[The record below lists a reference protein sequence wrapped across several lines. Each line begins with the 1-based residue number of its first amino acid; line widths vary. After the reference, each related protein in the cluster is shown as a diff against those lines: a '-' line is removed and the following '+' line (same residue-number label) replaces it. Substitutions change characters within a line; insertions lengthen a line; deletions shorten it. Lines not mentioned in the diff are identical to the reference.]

1 MLCGEG
7 DIYRF
12 AEQAS
17 PGSQIAYGRGEH
29 PPRDLVRAMR
39 PLVDAGVLHPK
50 RKREGREF
58 LFLIERGSRPFIGS
72 TTGRLSR
79 GAVRRKVVRRS
90 SLSMVLACLTSAA
103 AAGRPAPTNEQIA
116 RACRL
121 TGKDAARY
129 RVGLL
134 VRQGRIA
141 IEDCG
146 PLSPRVVT
154 ILTGRHAGK
163 STLRVS
169 QENHSEGEKK

>member
-1 MLCGEG
+1 MLCGEDDLIEFVAKATAG
-7 DIYRF
+7 
-12 AEQAS
+12 EQRSYA
-17 PGSQIAYGRGEH
+17 RGERA
-29 PPRDLVRAMR
+29 PAPLRAMVTK
-39 PLVDAGVLHPK
+39 LADAELLIPVS
-50 RKREGREF
+50 KREGREF
-58 LFLIERGSRPFIGS
+58 LFLVQRTSRPFTGDA
-72 TTGRLSR
+72 TGRLSR
-79 GAVRRKVVRRS
+79 GRVRRKAIRRS

-103 AAGRPAPTNEQIA
+103 AAGRPSPTNEQIA

-146 PLSPRVVT
+146 PLAPRVVT

-163 STLRVS
+163 STLRLS
-169 QENHSEGEKK
+169 QENQSKGEKK